1 VSIQHLEMAG
11 ASPPRIGEPNLA
23 NLLGALRRRWRIIA
37 VCAGAALMLAMM
49 LTAVQKPVYSG
60 TALVLVDWRQ
70 DRVLPSDAARDGHT
84 VTPEIL
90 DSEIEMIRSRALL
103 GRLVDAVALED
114 RGKPK
119 PPARI
124 GLAARMGLAGP
135 PLSANE
141 IREKAIDDLEERIK
155 IKRRRLSYIIE
166 ITATDSDPQR
176 AAFLANT
183 LADLYLDSQFES
195 RLEAAG
201 RANSWLAGRL
211 QSLKEELATKEQAV
225 EAYRSD
231 NGLIA
236 SAGAML
242 TDQQASGLQGEL
254 VAARA
259 DLAEKTARYHQ
270 VRDVL
275 RNGGAVDTVAAVVN
289 DATVT
294 NLRRQEGELARKL
307 AELDAR
313 FRDDYPAVKQARAE
327 LASIDAQITRE
338 TQRIV
343 YSIKNDM
350 DASAARVDALASYA
364 TGVRNEIKTNNKTS
378 VRLRELE
385 REAAATRAVYEG
397 FLQRA
402 NEVSQEETFRTGE
415 VRLVAKAAAP
425 NKPSSPLPARNAILG
440 LMLGLVAGV
449 GLAALRELL
458 DISLTGSVDDV
469 ERLLNFPVVG
479 ALPRVKAREWA
490 GLEAY
495 SANPAGYLAAR
506 PMSAYAE
513 GVQQLRASLDQSL
526 ENPVGGRRDGA
537 SQALDPKP
545 RRKAARTLQSLVPV
559 MEENLPILAGPANA
573 KVVAVTSAVSGDGKT
588 TTAVAL
594 ARAYA
599 LAGRR
604 VILVECDL
612 RRQSVVDHLERPPK
626 AGLLHVLTG
635 AVDWRGALAQDH
647 ASTACFLLAKAPAMV
662 ADATSFTL
670 EDIFASKPFEG
681 LLDEIRSEFDI
692 VILDCPPVLAATET
706 RVLARIADGCILMIR
721 WASTP
726 RAAADSALKRLL
738 SVGANVMGVALNG
751 VEVGLAPYY
760 YYDFSRQVTSRF
772 SWKRRAPAPAPS
784 PTDATWESVI
794 SIIPERNLSRGA

>member
-1 VSIQHLEMAG
+1 MAG
-11 ASPPRIGEPNLA
+11 VSSARIGEPSLA

-37 VCAGAALMLAMM
+37 VCAGAALMLAVMV
-49 LTAVQKPVYSG
+49 TAVQKPVYSG

-70 DRVLPSDAARDGHT
+70 DRVLPSDTASEGHA
-84 VTPEIL
+84 VSPEIL

-103 GRLVDAVALED
+103 GRLVDAVAVQD

-119 PPARI
+119 PPPRVS
-124 GLAARMGLAGP
+124 LADRLGLAGK
-135 PLSANE
+135 PLSAPE
-141 IREKAIDDLEERIK
+141 LRERAIDDLEEHIK

-166 ITATDSDPQR
+166 INATDSDPHR

-211 QSLKEELATKEQAV
+211 QNLKEELASKEQAV
-225 EAYRSD
+225 ETYRSD
-231 NGLIA
+231 NGLIT
-236 SAGAML
+236 SAGSML

-289 DATVT
+289 DATVM

-307 AELDAR
+307 AELEAR

-327 LASIDAQITRE
+327 LASVDAQIDRE

-350 DASAARVDALASYA
+350 DASSARVAALASYA
-364 TGVRNEIKTNNKTS
+364 SGVRNEIKSNNKTS

-415 VRLVAKAAAP
+415 VRLVARASAP

-440 LMLGLVAGV
+440 LMLGLAAGV

-458 DISLTGSVDDV
+458 DISLTGSADDV
-469 ERLLNFPVVG
+469 ERLLNYTVVG
-479 ALPRVKAREWA
+479 ALPRVKARDWA
-490 GLEAY
+490 GLETH

-513 GVQQLRASLDQSL
+513 GIQQLRASLDQAL
-526 ENPVGGRRDGA
+526 ESAVGGRRDGG

-545 RRKAARTLQSLVPV
+545 RRKAARALQSLVPI
-559 MEENLPILAGPANA
+559 MEETLPVLAGPARA
-573 KVVAVTSAVSGDGKT
+573 RVVAITSAVSGDGKT

-604 VILVECDL
+604 VVLVECDL

-626 AGLLHVLTG
+626 AGLLHALTG
-635 AVDWRGALAQDH
+635 AVDWRAALARDH
-647 ASTACFLLAKAPAMV
+647 ATSACFLLAKAPAMV

-670 EDIFASKPFEG
+670 EDIFASRPMEA
-681 LLDEIRSEFDI
+681 LLDEIRSEFEV

-706 RVLARIADGCILMIR
+706 RVLARIADGCILLVR

-738 SVGANVMGVALNG
+738 GVGANVAGVALNG
-751 VEVGLAPYY
+751 VEIGLAPYY
-760 YYDFSRQVTSRF
+760 YYDFSHQLNSRF
-772 SWKRRAPAPAPS
+772 GWKKRGPAPAPS
-784 PTDATWESVI
+784 PTDATWKSVI
-794 SIIPERNLSRGA
+794 SIIPERNLSRDG